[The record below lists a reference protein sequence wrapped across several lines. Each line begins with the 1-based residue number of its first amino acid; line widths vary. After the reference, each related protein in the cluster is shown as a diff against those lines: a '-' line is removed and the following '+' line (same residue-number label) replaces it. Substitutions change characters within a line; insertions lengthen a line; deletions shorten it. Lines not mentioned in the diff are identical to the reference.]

1 MEDGTYWKLGPNV
14 PSSPFHLD
22 TPDFLRSGLDEKEEG
37 GTVLPTGVLGSL
49 AALGEDRLPHPLIGL
64 RALPTGRRTQSG
76 NNKGWR
82 ILWRKGALATHCHPL
97 SPLKT
102 WQGWD
107 RVACPVSHF

>member
-64 RALPTGRRTQSG
+64 RALPTGRRWELSKLLWEP
-76 NNKGWR
+76 KGGPFTHKVR
-82 ILWRKGALATHCHPL
+82 GKKAKG
-97 SPLKT
+97 
-102 WQGWD
+102 GWIW
-107 RVACPVSHF
+107 A